1 MATLQDQGRIEL
13 AELFKNRPLHLAWG
27 RGLAAW
33 DAAPDS
39 EAVTATA
46 LVDEIGRR
54 LASQKQF
61 VVPETDPNA
70 ANTIKAPGGDL
81 YRIVNTPSRWVL
93 VEFVFDYSDGTGESI
108 RELALFAGTEVA
120 AGLPVGQR
128 YFTPAQITAP
138 GRIYMLDH
146 IPRLIRSGATEQVYR
161 YVLPF

>member
-27 RGLAAW
+27 RGLVAW

-39 EAVTATA
+39 ETITATA

-70 ANTIKAPGGDL
+70 ANTIKVPSGDL

-93 VEFVFDYSDGTGESI
+93 VDFVFDYSDGTGESI
-108 RELALFAGTEVA
+108 RELGLFVGTEVA

-128 YFTPAQITAP
+128 YFTPAQVTSP
-138 GRIYMLDH
+138 GRMYMLDH

-161 YVLPF
+161 YVVPF